1 MEILGSF
8 YIKTCRDKQ
17 VIANFKRHQ
26 DNMEQPR
33 KMTSTIVESTTGI
46 TISTPKRKSWALIFF
61 LSLITLQFTNGIV
74 QSLFFASDLPT
85 IERIIIFIL
94 SVIVVYFTLK
104 GLLWQLKGVREIS
117 ISKDSLKLSK
127 QSPLWTKTKTY
138 NISEVKNLDIKD
150 ESVSEGPTAMLQLLR
165 ITDKIKITFS
175 YGYETITATS
185 GIDQT
190 EAIELKDIMKNKI
203 GLN

>member
-1 MEILGSF
+1 
-8 YIKTCRDKQ
+8 
-17 VIANFKRHQ
+17 
-26 DNMEQPR
+26 MEQP
-33 KMTSTIVESTTGI
+33 KKIKSTIVETTSEI
-46 TISTPKRKSWALIFF
+46 TISTPKRKSWALIFV
-61 LSLITLQFTNGIV
+61 LSLITIQFTNGIV

-117 ISKDSLKLSK
+117 ISKDNLKLSK
-127 QSPLWTKTKTY
+127 LSPLWTKTKTY
-138 NISEVKNLDIKD
+138 RLSEIKNLDIKD
-150 ESVSEGPTAMLQLLR
+150 ETVSEGPIAMLQMLG

-175 YGYETITATS
+175 YGYDTITATS
-185 GIDQT
+185 GIDKT
-190 EAIELKDIMKNKI
+190 EAIELKDIIKNKI

>member
-1 MEILGSF
+1 MEEP
-8 YIKTCRDKQ
+8 KQ
-17 VIANFKRHQ
+17 
-26 DNMEQPR
+26 
-33 KMTSTIVESTTGI
+33 MTSTIKETTLGV
-46 TISTPKRKSWALIFF
+46 TISTPKRKSWALIMV

-74 QSLFFASDLPT
+74 QSLFFANDLPT
-85 IERIIIFIL
+85 IERIVIFIL

-104 GLLWQLKGVREIS
+104 GLLWQLKGVREIR
-117 ISKDSLKLSK
+117 ISKDNLKLSK
-127 QSPLWTKTKTY
+127 ISPLWTKTKTY
-138 NISEVKNLDIKD
+138 NISEVKNIDIKD
-150 ESVSEGPTAMLQLLR
+150 ETVSEGPSAMLQLLR

-190 EAIELKDIMKNKI
+190 EAIELKDIIENKI

>member
-1 MEILGSF
+1 
-8 YIKTCRDKQ
+8 
-17 VIANFKRHQ
+17 
-26 DNMEQPR
+26 MEQP
-33 KMTSTIVESTTGI
+33 KNMTSTIVETTTGI

>member
-1 MEILGSF
+1 
-8 YIKTCRDKQ
+8 
-17 VIANFKRHQ
+17 
-26 DNMEQPR
+26 MEQPK
-33 KMTSTIVESTTGI
+33 KMTSTIVETATEI
-46 TISTPKRKSWALIFF
+46 IISTPKRKSWALIFF

-85 IERIIIFIL
+85 IGRIIIFIL
-94 SVIVVYFTLK
+94 SVIVVYFTMK

-127 QSPLWTKTKTY
+127 LSPLWTKTKTY
-138 NISEVKNLDIKD
+138 AISDVKNIDIKD
-150 ESVSEGPTAMLQLLR
+150 ETVSEGPTAMLQLLR

-190 EAIELKDIMKNKI
+190 EAIELKDILKNKI

>member
-1 MEILGSF
+1 
-8 YIKTCRDKQ
+8 
-17 VIANFKRHQ
+17 
-26 DNMEQPR
+26 MEQPK
-33 KMTSTIVESTTGI
+33 KMTSTIVETTTEI

-104 GLLWQLKGVREIS
+104 GLLWQLKGVREIN
-117 ISKDSLKLSK
+117 ISKNSLKLSK
-127 QSPLWTKTKTY
+127 LSPLWTKTKLY

>member
-1 MEILGSF
+1 
-8 YIKTCRDKQ
+8 
-17 VIANFKRHQ
+17 
-26 DNMEQPR
+26 MEQPK
-33 KMTSTIVESTTGI
+33 KMTSTIVETTTEI

-104 GLLWQLKGVREIS
+104 GLLWQLKGVREIN
-117 ISKDSLKLSK
+117 ISKNSLKLSK
-127 QSPLWTKTKTY
+127 LSPLWTKTKLY

-150 ESVSEGPTAMLQLLR
+150 ESASEGPTAMLQLLR